1 MPYTGRSVADI
12 RDSILADW
20 STAYTQL
27 GRSLLIVEGSPAY
40 LWASALAI
48 QLQGV
53 EAQAEQVAR
62 DILPDE
68 ASDASLLRWG
78 AVYAVERR
86 PATAAEITV
95 TVTAAIDGAYSIPAG
110 SLLVYSDGT
119 SYAVE
124 DTTVTIT
131 GGTGT
136 VSATAVLAGTAG
148 TREVGDTLTWSVAP
162 AGLDPTG
169 TVASLVT
176 PGAAEESFP
185 DYAQR
190 IVEKLQ
196 ERPASGN
203 RADWRDW
210 VEAYQGLAITDAYVY
225 PLLAPPA
232 VYPGAGTQN
241 TLGTVTVVAVGPAQ
255 GSSTTNSRALGT
267 PGQLLTGVVDYIEGD
282 RTVMGVATTTGTQ
295 LRPVTMAPT
304 DYSIEAISTVAQ
316 NVSITVMNAAAYSA
330 GWASPIV
337 TAAGSTTTSLVTVG
351 DNTAL
356 TGKAALIPVST
367 SAARGGIQA
376 FTFGNGVFGGVNTVF
391 TQTGDNTLLTAP
403 GAGVTIRPAPTN
415 TTQIIEAIFAY
426 FDALGP
432 GDTQPVPTRWPDEAT
447 KGPATLY
454 QSALSAAVQAVPGV
468 LSVGVTTPAADVL
481 PAAKEVVTL
490 DVLTIIA

>member
-12 RDSILADW
+12 RDSLLADW

-53 EAQAEQVAR
+53 EAQAEQIAR

-78 AVYAVERR
+78 AVYGVERR
-86 PATAAEITV
+86 PATAAEITA
-95 TVTAAIDGAYSIPAG
+95 TVTAGIDGAYTIPAG
-110 SLLVYSDGT
+110 SLLVYTDGT
-119 SYAVE
+119 TYAVE
-124 DTTVTIT
+124 DASVAIT

-136 VSATAVLAGTAG
+136 VSATAVLAGTSG
-148 TREVGDTLTWSVAP
+148 TREVGDVLTWSVAP
-162 AGLDPTG
+162 AGLNPTG
-169 TVASLVT
+169 TVATLVT

-210 VEAYQGLAITDAYVY
+210 VESFQGLAITDAYVY
-225 PLLAPPA
+225 PLLSPPA
-232 VYPGAGTQN
+232 SYPGAGTQD

-255 GSSTTNSRALGT
+255 GTSTTNTRILGT
-267 PGQLLTGVVDYIEGD
+267 AGQLLTTVVDYIEGD
-282 RTVMGVATTTGTQ
+282 VTITGAATTTGTQ

-316 NVSITVMNAAAYSA
+316 NVSLSVTVAPAY
-330 GWASPIV
+330 ASSWGGTIL

-356 TGKAALIPVST
+356 AGKTALIPVST

-376 FTFGNGVFGGVNTVF
+376 FTFGSATYNGVTTTFA
-391 TQTGDNTLLTAP
+391 QSGDNTLLTAP
-403 GAGVTIRPAPTN
+403 GAGVTIRPATTN
-415 TTQIIEAIFAY
+415 ATQIIEAVYDF
-426 FDALGP
+426 FDTLGP
-432 GDTQPVPTRWPDEAT
+432 GDTQPTPTRWPDEAT

-454 QSALSAAVQAVPGV
+454 QSALSAAVQAVTGV
-468 LSVGVTTPAADVL
+468 LSVLVNTPASDVL
-481 PAAKEVVTL
+481 PAAKQVVTL
-490 DVLTIIA
+490 DVLTLVM